1 MYERTITPRTIQPL
15 KSPMPEKT
23 KQTKEETKA
32 ERKTPVLY
40 EPLSG
45 LAKDMKLPVEDI
57 KAYVNRSVQER
68 REEVEE
74 SKVPHK
80 VKRPMNSFM
89 LYRKAYQNV
98 AADWSFQMRTNGGN
112 HGIVSQV
119 CGDAWKLEPESIKDQ
134 FAEWARVE
142 RLNHRKAHPD
152 YKFTPSQVK
161 TNAPKTMKRKRSLSS
176 SFSDEGSVTPKMRTR
191 RSSLSSNDGPVT
203 PKMRPLSS
211 SSSNEGSVTPMM
223 RAPDLPNSMS
233 IYDYLVGDLASI
245 LYEPLN

>member
-1 MYERTITPRTIQPL
+1 MYERTITPRTIKPL

-23 KQTKEETKA
+23 KNAKKEETKA

-74 SKVPHK
+74 SKAPHK

-119 CGDAWKLEPESIKDQ
+119 CGDAWKLEPELIKNQ
-134 FAEWARVE
+134 FADWARVE

-152 YKFTPSQVK
+152 YKFTPSQSK
-161 TNAPKTMKRKRSLSS
+161 SDAPKAMKRKRSLSS
-176 SFSDEGSVTPKMRTR
+176 SSSDEGPGTPKMRRGSSSSSDEGSVM
-191 RSSLSSNDGPVT
+191 
-203 PKMRPLSS
+203 
-211 SSSNEGSVTPMM
+211 PMV
-223 RAPDLPNSMS
+223 RAPELPNSMS

>member
-1 MYERTITPRTIQPL
+1 MDERTATSRTIKPL
-15 KSPMPEKT
+15 KSPIPKKT
-23 KQTKEETKA
+23 KKTKEETKA

-45 LAKDMKLPVEDI
+45 LVRDMKLPVEDI

-74 SKVPHK
+74 SKAPHK
-80 VKRPMNSFM
+80 IKRPMNSFM

-119 CGDAWKLEPESIKDQ
+119 CGDAWKLEPESIKNQ
-134 FAEWARVE
+134 FAEWAHVE
-142 RLNHRKAHPD
+142 RVNHRKAHPG
-152 YKFTPSQVK
+152 YKFTPSQSK
-161 TNAPKTMKRKRSLSS
+161 TDAPKIMKRKRSLSS
-176 SFSDEGSVTPKMRTR
+176 SSSDEGSVTQKMRT
-191 RSSLSSNDGPVT
+191 
-203 PKMRPLSS
+203 LSS

-223 RAPDLPNSMS
+223 RAPELPNSMA

>member
-1 MYERTITPRTIQPL
+1 MCNRTKPL
-15 KSPMPEKT
+15 KAPMPKNA
-23 KQTKEETKA
+23 KKEGTKA
-32 ERKTPVLY
+32 ERNTPVLY
-40 EPLSG
+40 EPLSE
-45 LAKDMKLPVEDI
+45 LAKDMKLPVEDVQ
-57 KAYVNRSVQER
+57 AYVNRSVQER

-119 CGDAWKLEPESIKDQ
+119 CGDAWKLEPESIKSQ

-152 YKFTPSQVK
+152 YKFTPSRSK
-161 TNAPKTMKRKRSLSS
+161 SDAPKTMKRKRSLSS
-176 SFSDEGSVTPKMRTR
+176 SSSDEGHVTPKMR
-191 RSSLSSNDGPVT
+191 SLSSSP
-203 PKMRPLSS
+203 
-211 SSSNEGSVTPMM
+211 SNEGSVTPMIQ
-223 RAPDLPNSMS
+223 APELPNSIS

>member
-1 MYERTITPRTIQPL
+1 MYERTITPRTIKPL

-23 KQTKEETKA
+23 KNAKKEETKA

-74 SKVPHK
+74 SKAPHK

-119 CGDAWKLEPESIKDQ
+119 CGDAWKLEPELIKNQ
-134 FAEWARVE
+134 FAEWARIE
-142 RLNHRKAHPD
+142 RLHHRKAHPE
-152 YKFTPSQVK
+152 YKFTPSQSK
-161 TNAPKTMKRKRSLSS
+161 SDAPKTMKKKRSLSS
-176 SFSDEGSVTPKMRTR
+176 SFSDEG
-191 RSSLSSNDGPVT
+191 PVT
-203 PKMRPLSS
+203 PKMRSLSS

-223 RAPDLPNSMS
+223 QAPELPNSMS

>member
-1 MYERTITPRTIQPL
+1 MYERTITPRTIKPL
-15 KSPMPEKT
+15 KSPMPGKA
-23 KQTKEETKA
+23 KKAKKEETKA

-57 KAYVNRSVQER
+57 EAYVNRSVQER
-68 REEVEE
+68 REEVEG
-74 SKVPHK
+74 SKDPHK

-98 AADWSFQMRTNGGN
+98 AADWSFQVRTNGGN

-119 CGDAWKLEPESIKDQ
+119 CGDAWKLEPESIKNQ

-142 RLNHRKAHPD
+142 RLNHRKANPD
-152 YKFTPSQVK
+152 YKFTPSQSK
-161 TNAPKTMKRKRSLSS
+161 SDGPKNMKRKRSLSS
-176 SFSDEGSVTPKMRTR
+176 SSSDE
-191 RSSLSSNDGPVT
+191 GPVT
-203 PKMRPLSS
+203 PKMRSLSP

-223 RAPDLPNSMS
+223 HAPESPNSMS

-245 LYEPLN
+245 LY

>member
-1 MYERTITPRTIQPL
+1 MYEPTSTPRKIKNL
-15 KSPMPEKT
+15 KSPMLEKT
-23 KQTKEETKA
+23 KKAKKEENKA
-32 ERKTPVLY
+32 ERKTHVLY

-57 KAYVNRSVQER
+57 EAYVNRSVQER
-68 REEVEE
+68 REELEE
-74 SKVPHK
+74 SKAPHK

-98 AADWSFQMRTNGGN
+98 AAGWSFQMRTNGGN

-152 YKFTPSQVK
+152 YKFTPSQAK
-161 TNAPKTMKRKRSLSS
+161 ADATKTMKRKRSMSS
-176 SFSDEGSVTPKMRTR
+176 SSSDDGSVTPKMR
-191 RSSLSSNDGPVT
+191 SLSSTSSSDGPVT
-203 PKMRPLSS
+203 P
-211 SSSNEGSVTPMM
+211 MM
-223 RAPDLPNSMS
+223 QASELPNSMP